1 MKTTGAAMVII
12 AAICQCPAGMAQ
24 TSATEPARAAG
35 YDRLNPI
42 VGRWTIKGREE
53 THLEVCR
60 WYDGNFH
67 IVCETERKR
76 KDGSIGRSM
85 SILSYL
91 PDKDR
96 YTYFGIGNQGSN
108 DTMSGVFH
116 DGILEFTAEAEDNG
130 KTIFTRVRMGPF
142 SSREVPF
149 IAETSDDRVTW
160 KTDASF
166 AYVRLD

>member
-1 MKTTGAAMVII
+1 MVII
-12 AAICQCPAGMAQ
+12 AAICQCPSGMAQ

-42 VGRWTIKGREE
+42 VG
-53 THLEVCR
+53 R

-96 YTYFGIGNQGSN
+96 YTCPDGAFLGQRSAIYRRDFG
-108 DTMSGVFH
+108 
-116 DGILEFTAEAEDNG
+116 
-130 KTIFTRVRMGPF
+130 
-142 SSREVPF
+142 
-149 IAETSDDRVTW
+149 
-160 KTDASF
+160 
-166 AYVRLD
+166 